1 MDGEADYDII
11 KYEKLT
17 SSWNKDPTAFLSLYY
32 SLFYKK
38 SQDLVIYV
46 RQAPSKV
53 CVLGM
58 STFPSQLARI
68 NMHTELVSQ
77 KVKKDTILC
86 DLLDASDQIIGHV
99 KAEMEGKLLELNSRF
114 ATESLDVLLGGNHF
128 MDIGFIAIILPKVED
143 TAVQLRDFQT
153 EDEYNSQRKQMS

>member
-1 MDGEADYDII
+1 MNGEADYDTK

-17 SSWNKDPTAFLSLYY
+17 SNWNNDPTAFLSLYY

-38 SQDLVIYV
+38 SQDLVMYV

-58 STFPSQLARI
+58 STFPAQLARV
-68 NMHTELVSQ
+68 NMHSELVSQ

-86 DLLDASDQIIGHV
+86 DLLDVSDQIIGHV
-99 KAEMEGKLLELNSRF
+99 KAEMDGKLLELNSRF
-114 ATESLDVLLGGNHF
+114 ATESLDALLGGKHC

-143 TAVQLRDFQT
+143 TAVQLKDFQT
-153 EDEYNSQRKQMS
+153 EEEYFGQQ